1 MNLSSTFATV
11 ITWVVLAAVFL
22 AVVAVTPMGIAYAKR
37 TGKLDKPSMRKIHKD
52 PTPSIGGHIFIPAAF
67 IGWWVLV
74 PEIDAKVISLTIS
87 AAILYITGIIDDA
100 RNLSHRV
107 KLPFQVA
114 ASTLVIY
121 TWNLLPMDFGGAFG
135 IHIVHSWWGWIL
147 MLVFFQ
153 FTINAINYTDGIN
166 GLLGGYTVVTF
177 GFLAFFTQGGNFP
190 HMTSLLTTMVIAIA
204 AFLVYN
210 FRPQAKTFMGDTGS
224 TVIGLIAAMTTAR
237 IIGKQPNIELGT
249 QTIPTFFMLVA
260 VFWYPLFDSLQVY
273 VRRMRRG
280 NSPFVADRSH
290 VHHKIL
296 VILDKDH
303 VKSTLALIIPHSL
316 LLAILY
322 GLT

>member
-1 MNLSSTFATV
+1 V

-67 IGWWVLV
+67 IGWWILV

-87 AAILYITGIIDDA
+87 AAILYIIGIIDDA

-135 IHIVHSWWGWIL
+135 IHLVHSWWGWLL
-147 MLVFFQ
+147 MLAFFQ
-153 FTINAINYTDGIN
+153 FTINAINYTDGVN
-166 GLLGGYTVVTF
+166 GLLGSYTLISF
-177 GFLAFFTQGGNFP
+177 GFLAWFIQGGMYP
-190 HMTSLLTTMVIAIA
+190 HMSPLLLTVA
-204 AFLVYN
+204 AGVLGFLVFN
-210 FRPQAKTFMGDTGS
+210 FRKTARTFMGDTGS

-237 IIGKQPNIELGT
+237 IIGKQPQLEITNGT
-249 QTIPTFFMLVA
+249 LIPTFFMLVA
-260 VFWYPLFDSLQVY
+260 VFWYPLLDSLQVY
-273 VRRMRRG
+273 VRRLSRG
-280 NSPFVADRSH
+280 KSPFVADRSH
-290 VHHKIL
+290 VHHKLLAATDKNHLLVTAIIAGIL
-296 VILDKDH
+296 LVVLGLG
-303 VKSTLALIIPHSL
+303 VLAL
-316 LLAILY
+316 
-322 GLT
+322 

>member
-1 MNLSSTFATV
+1 V

-67 IGWWVLV
+67 IGWWILV

-87 AAILYITGIIDDA
+87 AAILYIIGIIDDA

-121 TWNLLPMDFGGAFG
+121 TWNLIPMDFGGAFG
-135 IHIVHSWWGWIL
+135 IHLVHSWWGWVL
-147 MLVFFQ
+147 MLAFFQ
-153 FTINAINYTDGIN
+153 FTINAINYTDGVN
-166 GLLGGYTVVTF
+166 GLLGSYTLISF
-177 GFLAFFTQGGNFP
+177 GFLAWFTQGGMYP
-190 HMTSLLTTMVIAIA
+190 HMSPLG
-204 AFLVYN
+204 FLVFN
-210 FRPQAKTFMGDTGS
+210 LRKMARTFMGDTGS

-237 IIGKQPNIELGT
+237 IIGKQPQLELTNGT
-249 QTIPTFFMLVA
+249 LIPTFFMLVV

-273 VRRMRRG
+273 FRRLSRG

-290 VHHKIL
+290 VHHKLLAAADKNHLL
-296 VILDKDH
+296 VTAIIAGVLL
-303 VKSTLALIIPHSL
+303 VVLVLGVLAL
-316 LLAILY
+316 
-322 GLT
+322 

>member
-1 MNLSSTFATV
+1 M

-37 TGKLDKPSMRKIHKD
+37 TGKLDNPSIRKIHKD

-87 AAILYITGIIDDA
+87 AAILYFIGIIDDA

-114 ASTLVIY
+114 ASTIVIY

-135 IHIVHSWWGWIL
+135 IHLVHGWWGWVL
-147 MLVFFQ
+147 MLAFFQ
-153 FTINAINYTDGIN
+153 FTINAINYTDGVN
-166 GLLGGYTVVTF
+166 GLLGSYTLISF
-177 GFLAFFTQGGNFP
+177 GFLAWFSQGGMYP
-190 HMTSLLTTMVIAIA
+190 HMSPLLLTVVAGVLG
-204 AFLVYN
+204 FLVFN
-210 FRPQAKTFMGDTGS
+210 FRTTARTFMGDTGS

-237 IIGKQPNIELGT
+237 IIGKQPLLELTNGT
-249 QTIPTFFMLVA
+249 LIPSFFMLVA

-273 VRRMRRG
+273 VRRLSRG
-280 NSPFVADRSH
+280 KSPFVADRLH
-290 VHHKIL
+290 LHHKLLAATDKNHLAVTTTIVGVLIL
-296 VILDKDH
+296 VLGLWIL
-303 VKSTLALIIPHSL
+303 AF
-316 LLAILY
+316 
-322 GLT
+322 

>member
-1 MNLSSTFATV
+1 MTL
-11 ITWVVLAAVFL
+11 IILAAVFL
-22 AVVAVTPMGIAYAKR
+22 SVVVITPLGIANALK
-37 TGKLDKPSMRKIHKD
+37 TGKLDNPSIRKIHTD
-52 PTPSIGGHIFIPAAF
+52 PTPSIGGQVFVPAAF
-67 IGWWVLV
+67 IGWWLLV
-74 PEIDAKVISLTIS
+74 PEIDSKVLSLTAS
-87 AAILYITGIIDDA
+87 AAILYVMGIFDDA
-100 RNLSHRV
+100 GNLSHKI
-107 KLPFQVA
+107 KLPIQLA
-114 ASTLVIY
+114 ASALVIY
-121 TWNLLPMDFGGAFG
+121 VWDLMPLNFGGALG
-135 IHIVHSWWGWIL
+135 IHLVHSWWGWIL
-147 MLVFFQ
+147 MLAFFQ

-166 GLLGGYTVVTF
+166 GLLGGYTIVTF

-190 HMTSLLTTMVIAIA
+190 HITPLLTTMVVAIA

-224 TVIGLIAAMTTAR
+224 TVIGLIAAMATAR
-237 IIGKQPNIELGT
+237 IIGNQPNLELANHS
-249 QTIPTFFMLVA
+249 IPTFFMMVA

-290 VHHKIL
+290 VHHRLL

-322 GLT
+322 GLY

>member
-1 MNLSSTFATV
+1 M

-67 IGWWVLV
+67 IGWWILV

-87 AAILYITGIIDDA
+87 AAILYIIGIIDDA

-135 IHIVHSWWGWIL
+135 IHLVHSWWGWLL
-147 MLVFFQ
+147 MLAFFQ
-153 FTINAINYTDGIN
+153 FTINAINYTDGVN
-166 GLLGGYTVVTF
+166 GLLGSYTLISF
-177 GFLAFFTQGGNFP
+177 GFLAWFIQGGMYP
-190 HMTSLLTTMVIAIA
+190 HMSPLLLTVA
-204 AFLVYN
+204 AGVLGFLVFN
-210 FRPQAKTFMGDTGS
+210 FRKTARTFMGDTGS

-237 IIGKQPNIELGT
+237 IIGKQPQLEITNGT
-249 QTIPTFFMLVA
+249 LIPTFFMLVA
-260 VFWYPLFDSLQVY
+260 VFWYPLLDSLQVY
-273 VRRMRRG
+273 VRRLSRG
-280 NSPFVADRSH
+280 KSPFVADRSH
-290 VHHKIL
+290 VHHKLLAATDKNHLLVTAIIAGIL
-296 VILDKDH
+296 LVVLGLG
-303 VKSTLALIIPHSL
+303 VLAL
-316 LLAILY
+316 
-322 GLT
+322 

>member
-1 MNLSSTFATV
+1 V

-22 AVVAVTPMGIAYAKR
+22 AVVAFTPMGIAYAKR

-87 AAILYITGIIDDA
+87 AAILYFIGIIDDA

-135 IHIVHSWWGWIL
+135 IHLVHSWWGWVL
-147 MLVFFQ
+147 MLAFFQ
-153 FTINAINYTDGIN
+153 FTINAINYTDGVN
-166 GLLGGYTVVTF
+166 GLLGSYTLISF
-177 GFLAFFTQGGNFP
+177 GFLAWFTQGGMYP
-190 HMTSLLTTMVIAIA
+190 HMSPLLLTVA
-204 AFLVYN
+204 AGVLGFLIFN
-210 FRPQAKTFMGDTGS
+210 FRKTARTFMGDTGS
-224 TVIGLIAAMTTAR
+224 TVIGLIAALTTAR
-237 IIGKQPNIELGT
+237 FIGKQSQLELTNGT
-249 QTIPTFFMLVA
+249 LIPTFFMLVA

-273 VRRMRRG
+273 VRRLSRG
-280 NSPFVADRSH
+280 KSPFVADRSH
-290 VHHKIL
+290 VHHK
-296 VILDKDH
+296 
-303 VKSTLALIIPHSL
+303 
-316 LLAILY
+316 LLAATDKNHLLVTVIISGVLFLVMGLLILT
-322 GLT
+322 L